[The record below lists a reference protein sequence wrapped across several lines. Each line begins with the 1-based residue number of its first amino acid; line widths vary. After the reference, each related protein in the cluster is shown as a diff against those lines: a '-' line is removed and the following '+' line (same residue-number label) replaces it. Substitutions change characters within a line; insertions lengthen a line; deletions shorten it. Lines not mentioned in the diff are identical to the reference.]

1 MTRLIVFLFHLLS
14 SIIALLIVLFFT
26 IGFSASADD
35 IFVSSFL
42 LNLGLNPNPITL
54 GIIGFIIGVFID
66 VILFGTLFVSLE
78 TNQNIRKMLSKISNI
93 EKKVNQIENNSRSD
107 PSI

>member
-14 SIIALLIVLFFT
+14 SIIALFIVLFFT
-26 IGFSASADD
+26 IGFSVSADD

-42 LNLGLNPNPITL
+42 LNLGLYPNPITL

-93 EKKVNQIENNSRSD
+93 EKKVNQIVNNSRSD

>member
-42 LNLGLNPNPITL
+42 SNLGLNSNPITL
-54 GIIGFIIGVFID
+54 GIIGFIIGISFINGS
-66 VILFGTLFVSLE
+66 ILG
-78 TNQNIRKMLSKISNI
+78 NIPLLSFKES
-93 EKKVNQIENNSRSD
+93 
-107 PSI
+107 

>member
-14 SIIALLIVLFFT
+14 SIIALFIVLFFT
-26 IGFSASADD
+26 IGFSVSADD

-42 LNLGLNPNPITL
+42 LNLGLYPNPITL

-78 TNQNIRKMLSKISNI
+78 TNQNIRKILSKISNI

>member
-14 SIIALLIVLFFT
+14 SIIALFIILFFT

-78 TNQNIRKMLSKISNI
+78 TNQNIRKMLSSISII

>member
-1 MTRLIVFLFHLLS
+1 MENLLRISEKAKSSLCLNSCRIDLDSRSLF
-14 SIIALLIVLFFT
+14 
-26 IGFSASADD
+26 
-35 IFVSSFL
+35 
-42 LNLGLNPNPITL
+42 
-54 GIIGFIIGVFID
+54 
-66 VILFGTLFVSLE
+66 ILFGTLFVSLE

>member
-14 SIIALLIVLFFT
+14 SIIALFIVLFFT
-26 IGFSASADD
+26 IGFSVSADD

-42 LNLGLNPNPITL
+42 LNLGLYPNPITL

-93 EKKVNQIENNSRSD
+93 EKKVDQIENKSRSD

>member
-14 SIIALLIVLFFT
+14 SIIALFIVLFFT
-26 IGFSASADD
+26 IGFSVSADD

-42 LNLGLNPNPITL
+42 LNLGLYPNPITL

-78 TNQNIRKMLSKISNI
+78 TNQNIRKMLYKISNI

>member
-14 SIIALLIVLFFT
+14 SIIALFIILFCT

-78 TNQNIRKMLSKISNI
+78 TNQNIRKILSKISNI

>member
-14 SIIALLIVLFFT
+14 SIIAILIVLFFT
-26 IGFSASADD
+26 IGFSASAD
-35 IFVSSFL
+35 INIINNFLFSF
-42 LNLGLNPNPITL
+42 GINPNPVTF
-54 GIIGFIIGVFID
+54 GIIGFILGLFID

-78 TNQNIRKMLSKISNI
+78 TNQNIRKLLFKISNI

-107 PSI
+107 PKI